1 MLICVDESEWP
12 RPKVPGGYTVWVGV
26 ALQPKRGKEFFR
38 EIFNLERKFWK
49 VEEPYD
55 LEIKGRLL
63 LNKKALTSPKKREF
77 TEEIL
82 SLCELNGI
90 LTFAVG
96 LRYPGTK
103 PLDTMSDNSTYRV
116 FNLLLERVELMMAE
130 SSPDE
135 MAVVA
140 FDSQEAGSD
149 RNRALQFGNF
159 LYGNPAG
166 RAMQHIIDTPFF
178 VDSQAT
184 KGIQIADLFAYIVS
198 QQNLGKQELSSYFN
212 RIREMEWHSQRTDAE
227 HPMRG
232 FRFLD
237 MP

>member
-1 MLICVDESEWP
+1 MLIFVDESEWP
-12 RPKVPGGYTVWVGV
+12 RPKSPGGYTVWAGV
-26 ALQPKRGKEFFR
+26 ASHPKRGKEFFR

-82 SLCELNGI
+82 SLCKLNDI

-96 LRYPGTK
+96 LRYPDTGS
-103 PLDTMSDNSTYRV
+103 LDTMSEPSIYRV
-116 FNLLLERVELMMAE
+116 FNLLLERVEAMMAE
-130 SSPDE
+130 SFPDE

-140 FDSQEAGSD
+140 F
-149 RNRALQFGNF
+149 
-159 LYGNPAG
+159 
-166 RAMQHIIDTPFF
+166 
-178 VDSQAT
+178 DSQAT
-184 KGIQIADLFAYIVS
+184 KGIQIADLCAYAVS
-198 QQNLGKQELSSYFN
+198 QVNLGRQELRPYYD
-212 RIREMEWHSQRTDAE
+212 RIRELEWHSQRADVE
-227 HPMRG
+227 HPMHG

-237 MP
+237 VN